1 MRPPNHHC
9 VQADVFCRHE
19 RPQPSPPLR
28 HCLCVVCVCWGDRS
42 LPHVGSSRFSRED
55 SSGISSPDGDRRGGL
70 RRERSAHFP
79 VPTTGART
87 MAHLE
92 EVIRDAE
99 DTSKTTEWLQL
110 HVEELV
116 RACVRACV

>member
-1 MRPPNHHC
+1 
-9 VQADVFCRHE
+9 
-19 RPQPSPPLR
+19 
-28 HCLCVVCVCWGDRS
+28 
-42 LPHVGSSRFSRED
+42 
-55 SSGISSPDGDRRGGL
+55 
-70 RRERSAHFP
+70 
-79 VPTTGART
+79 

-116 RACVRACV
+116 RVSVCACVGACVPVSVRVCLCLHRMQSCTCGVLRTACSHVRKEYCWCWFSARHV

>member
-1 MRPPNHHC
+1 M
-9 VQADVFCRHE
+9 
-19 RPQPSPPLR
+19 
-28 HCLCVVCVCWGDRS
+28 
-42 LPHVGSSRFSRED
+42 
-55 SSGISSPDGDRRGGL
+55 SSPDGDRRGGL

-116 RACVRACV
+116 RVSVCVPVSVRVCPCVCL